1 MRLEY
6 ILTIWVLILA
16 SLFVIF
22 GSGYMIK
29 PRTMIGPIEVEY
41 VNDTIKIYLNTDV
54 VIRSLTIYP
63 NSLNYTYDEIINNQV
78 RLETCPT
85 AIVLDT
91 DRGYYKVFD
100 VKC

>member
-6 ILTIWVLILA
+6 ILTIWVLIIA

-22 GSGYMIK
+22 GSGYVIK
-29 PRTMIGPIEVEY
+29 PERVIGPIQVEY
-41 VNDTIKIYLNTDV
+41 SEGKIRIQMSSEV

-63 NSLNYTYDEIINNQV
+63 DMLNYTYEEIGGEEI
-78 RLETCPT
+78 RLGACPM
-85 AIVLDT
+85 AVVLDT
-91 DRGYYKVFD
+91 NRGYYKVFD